1 MPETSAQRTE
11 PASALLPSTGL
22 LRRPGPDRAQN
33 PPGGP
38 RSGMKLMVA
47 LGLSLGLSFWLGA
60 AWAQEL
66 APEAQMKQ
74 FTSEV
79 IDAIRQDKD
88 AQTHGR
94 EKAFELVK
102 ARVLPHFDFS
112 RMTALAMGR
121 NWPEASAE
129 QQSALTNEFR
139 ALLVRSLSS
148 ALSSYRNEVIE
159 FKPPRAA
166 PGGSQV
172 TVKMQIRRP
181 GAEAISIDYGMEK
194 GASGWMVYDVVVAG
208 VNLVTN
214 YRETFNVA
222 IRDGGV
228 DGLIKSLVNKNRAL
242 ESQAGSRPK

>member
-1 MPETSAQRTE
+1 MPVTSKQRTE
-11 PASALLPSTGL
+11 PACALLPPSGRS
-22 LRRPGPDRAQN
+22 RRSGRGRAEHLPGR
-33 PPGGP
+33 P
-38 RSGMKLMVA
+38 RSVVNLIVA
-47 LGLSLGLSFWLGA
+47 LGLSFWLGA
-60 AWAQEL
+60 ARAQEL
-66 APEAQMKQ
+66 APDAQMKQ
-74 FTSEV
+74 FTGEI
-79 IDAIRQDKD
+79 IDAIKQDKD
-88 AQTHGR
+88 AHTNSR

-102 ARVLPHFDFS
+102 AKVLPHFDFS

-121 NWPEASAE
+121 NWSDASAA
-129 QQSALTNEFR
+129 QQSALTSEFR
-139 ALLVRSLSS
+139 TLLVRSLSS
-148 ALSSYRNEVIE
+148 ALSSYSNEVIE
-159 FKPPRAA
+159 FKPLRAA

-172 TVKMQIRRP
+172 RVQSQIRRP

-194 GASGWMVYDVVVAG
+194 SAAGWMVYDVVVAG